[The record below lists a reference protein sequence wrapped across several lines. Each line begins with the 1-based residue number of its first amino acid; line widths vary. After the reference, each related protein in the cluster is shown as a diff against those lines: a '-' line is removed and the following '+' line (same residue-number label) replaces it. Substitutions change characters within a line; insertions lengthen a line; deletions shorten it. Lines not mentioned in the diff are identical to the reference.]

1 MSPTI
6 RSKGGLPLMVGG
18 QVAGSQEC
26 CCENPPPPFC
36 ECSDYCPYIA
46 RVVAPAHLVVASLP
60 VLCDGPGAGRSV
72 TPPSD
77 LDGISCSPTGWSLV
91 ETTDPLPLDY
101 AAANVSLNGNNLR
114 IGIETVAQQRFGTF
128 SKQFPNPNFP
138 SGTMTYLIGGTATIG
153 VGIFCDRY
161 NELDPVNQKYYAIV
175 TTQVFFG
182 IGNPLFYRWHQRSKQ
197 AGYELPSYCVV
208 AGKMSCYSPGSTI
221 RLLEQPI
228 EITADG
234 STTSLGAYQT
244 DNVVYSTR
252 EQIVDFAGEEA
263 GEYIDCVMDAVE
275 ATFRITSRD
284 TCEPEVYCDCA
295 SITEGLTI
303 VFNYIGGW
311 EFIWN
316 DEEQTQS
323 YSDLGAFYSFTY
335 SPQGPGNEARVVIQQ
350 WNLSVTEM
358 YYQWTM
364 DIFCEAIPSGIPS
377 PYRWYGSQLLECFE
391 YDSGS
396 VVKWTQQTLLGH
408 FNCQA
413 DPCGTNGRSLG
424 DLYPAGAWRDVEYF
438 DRVTPDGYVTCNPGG
453 PIDFEIRNDAEC
465 P

>member
-1 MSPTI
+1 MGTW
-6 RSKGGLPLMVGG
+6 
-18 QVAGSQEC
+18 
-26 CCENPPPPFC
+26 
-36 ECSDYCPYIA
+36 A
-46 RVVAPAHLVVASLP
+46 RYF
-60 VLCDGPGAGRSV
+60 
-72 TPPSD
+72 T
-77 LDGISCSPTGWSLV
+77 
-91 ETTDPLPLDY
+91 
-101 AAANVSLNGNNLR
+101 
-114 IGIETVAQQRFGTF
+114 GTF
-128 SKQFPNPNFP
+128 SIP
-138 SGTMTYLIGGTATIG
+138 STCLVSPVRSCVPSSQQILRINTPLTIT
-153 VGIFCDRY
+153 
-161 NELDPVNQKYYAIV
+161 VN
-175 TTQVFFG
+175 G
-182 IGNPLFYRWHQRSKQ
+182 
-197 AGYELPSYCVV
+197 
-208 AGKMSCYSPGSTI
+208 
-221 RLLEQPI
+221 
-228 EITADG
+228 DG
-234 STTSLGAYQT
+234 TTSLG
-244 DNVVYSTR
+244 NLSM
-252 EQIVDFAGEEA
+252 EA
-263 GEYIDCVMDAVE
+263 DGGPNGTGLPPEFPYARDAVD
-275 ATFRITSRD
+275 AILDATSYTFRITSRD
-284 TCEPEVYCDCA
+284 TCEPEVDCDCA

-303 VFNYIGGW
+303 AFNYLGRW

-323 YSDLGAFYSFTY
+323 YSDLGAFYSFNY
-335 SPQGPGNEARVVIQQ
+335 SPQGPGNEARVVIQR